1 MSVQDV
7 LMPGEKILSVCKPLY
22 ATSQRIVRYDER
34 MPGGPVDE
42 IAYHQLTGVEL
53 MWKPSHPM
61 MIIGTVSIIAAVFL
75 SLTGL
80 IFITSVPALII
91 GVVLLALG
99 ARGGPGYYRL
109 RISDPSAG
117 AYMTPDRK
125 QGNTLLMLMEYLGLR
140 TAVEETR
147 WRMDYSKAGSFLA
160 TIRNI
165 VGDLPE
171 YDRRQ

>member
-1 MSVQDV
+1 
-7 LMPGEKILSVCKPLY
+7 MPGEKILSVCKPLY

-34 MPGGPVDE
+34 TPGRPVDE

-53 MWKPSHPM
+53 VWKPSHPM
-61 MIIGTVSIIAAVFL
+61 MIIGTISIISGIFL
-75 SLTGL
+75 SWTGL
-80 IFITSVPALII
+80 ILITSIPAVIV

-109 RISDPSAG
+109 RIRDSSADT
-117 AYMTPDRK
+117 YMMPDQK
-125 QGNTLLMLMEYLGLR
+125 QNNTLLTLMEYLGLR
-140 TAVEETR
+140 KDVEETR
-147 WRMDYSKAGSFLA
+147 WRMDYSKAGGFLA

-171 YDRRQ
+171 V

>member
-1 MSVQDV
+1 
-7 LMPGEKILSVCKPLY
+7 
-22 ATSQRIVRYDER
+22 
-34 MPGGPVDE
+34 
-42 IAYHQLTGVEL
+42 
-53 MWKPSHPM
+53 
-61 MIIGTVSIIAAVFL
+61 
-75 SLTGL
+75 
-80 IFITSVPALII
+80 
-91 GVVLLALG
+91 
-99 ARGGPGYYRL
+99 
-109 RISDPSAG
+109 
-117 AYMTPDRK
+117 MTPDRK

>member
-1 MSVQDV
+1 MSVQDI
-7 LMPGEKILSVCKPLY
+7 LKPGEKVLSVCKPLY

-34 MPGGPVDE
+34 MPGEQVDE
-42 IAYHQLTGVEL
+42 IAYNDLTGVEL

-61 MIIGTVSIIAAVFL
+61 MILGTVCIIAAIFL

-80 IFITSVPALII
+80 ILITSVPALII
-91 GVVLLALG
+91 GVVLLVLG

-109 RISDPSAG
+109 RTRDSSPHP
-117 AYMTPDRK
+117 YLTPDRK
-125 QGNTLLMLMEYLGLR
+125 QSITLLTVMEYLGLR
-140 TAVEETR
+140 TSIEETR

-160 TIRNI
+160 TVRNI

-171 YDRRQ
+171 VDSRP

>member
-1 MSVQDV
+1 MSVQDF
-7 LMPGEKILSVCKPLY
+7 LKPGEKILSVCKPLY

-42 IAYHQLTGVEL
+42 IAYHELTGVEL

-61 MIIGTVSIIAAVFL
+61 MILGTISIISALFL

-80 IFITSVPALII
+80 ILITTVPALII
-91 GVVLLALG
+91 GVVLLGLG

-109 RISDPSAG
+109 RTRDSSPHP
-117 AYMTPDRK
+117 YMTPEHK
-125 QGNTLLMLMEYLGLR
+125 QSITLLTVMEYLGLR
-140 TAVEETR
+140 TAVQETR

-171 YDRRQ
+171 VDSR